1 MDHMRI
7 ALVGNYPLDPNRIS
21 GGPQAV
27 FSYLLQGLERFAD
40 LELHVVTA
48 QKALDSSNTLQRNG
62 VTFHYL
68 PYPRQTTFMAYPS
81 LLKSIQRVLH
91 QIKPD
96 LVHGQSS
103 YIYGCIALGAGYPT
117 VLTVHSIHGTEVRF
131 AGRWLQ
137 RTNLWL
143 QHALMRRYFT
153 SRVRHIVSINPY
165 IRRHYESKVEAGF
178 YDIDN
183 PISDAFFELDPGREV
198 ADRILFV
205 GYLRALKRPDVA
217 LEALALA
224 RQEEPGLNLQFAG
237 AAVEPWLADQLQD
250 LVAAKQLGDQVR
262 FLGQLSEA
270 QVLEAYQE
278 MSVLLLT
285 SELETSPMV
294 VEQAMAAGKPVI
306 ATAVGGVPYLVEHGV
321 SGILVEPNEPEQI
334 AEALVTLARDPGLR
348 RRMGQAARQ
357 VARARFKAE
366 SVAAKTHAMYQ
377 DILEGNGR

>member
-1 MDHMRI
+1 MRI
-7 ALVGNYPLDPNRIS
+7 ALVGDYPLDPDRIS

-40 LELHVVTA
+40 LELHVITA
-48 QKALDSSNTLQRNG
+48 QKTLDSADTLQRNG
-62 VTFHYL
+62 VAFHYL
-68 PYPRQTTFMAYPS
+68 PYPRQTTFVAYPS
-81 LLKSIQRVLH
+81 LQKSIQRVLH

-117 VLTVHSIHGTEVRF
+117 VLTVHSIHGTEVKF
-131 AGRWLQ
+131 ARRWLQ
-137 RTNLWL
+137 RANLWL

-153 SRVRHIVSINPY
+153 AHVRHIVSINPY
-165 IRRHYESKVEAGF
+165 IRRHYESRVDADF

-183 PISDAFFELDPGREV
+183 PISDAFFEVDPGREV
-198 ADRILFV
+198 THRVLFV
-205 GYLRALKRPDVA
+205 GYLRTLKRPDLA

-224 RQEEPGLNLQFAG
+224 RREEQGLNLSFAG
-237 AAVEPWLADQLQD
+237 AAVEPWLAARLQE
-250 LVAAKQLGDQVR
+250 LVAANQMGNHVR

-294 VEQAMAAGKPVI
+294 VEQAMAAGKPVV
-306 ATAVGGVPYLVEHGV
+306 ATAVGGVPYLVDHGQN
-321 SGILVEPNEPEQI
+321 GILVEPNEPQQI
-334 AEALVTLARDPGLR
+334 AEALVTLARDPDLR
-348 RRMGQAARQ
+348 KRLGQAARQ
-357 VARARFKAE
+357 EAIARFKVEA
-366 SVAAKTHAMYQ
+366 VAAKTHAMYQ
-377 DILEGNGR
+377 DILERNRR

>member
-1 MDHMRI
+1 MDRMRI
-7 ALVGNYPLDPNRIS
+7 ALVGDYPLDPDRIS

-48 QKALDSSNTLQRNG
+48 QKTLDSADTLQRNG

-68 PYPRQTTFMAYPS
+68 PYPRKTTFVAYPS
-81 LLKSIQRVLH
+81 LQKSIRRALH

-131 AGRWLQ
+131 ARRRLQ
-137 RTNLWL
+137 RANLWL

-153 SRVRHIVSINPY
+153 AHVRHIVSINPY
-165 IRRHYESKVEAGF
+165 IRRHYESGVNAGF

-183 PISDAFFELDPGREV
+183 PISDAFFEVDPGREV
-198 ADRILFV
+198 TQRVLFV
-205 GYLRALKRPDVA
+205 GYLRTLKRPDLA

-224 RQEEPGLNLQFAG
+224 RREEPGLNLSFAG
-237 AAVEPWLADQLQD
+237 AAVEPWLAARLQEM
-250 LVAAKQLGDQVR
+250 VAANQMGGHVR

-294 VEQAMAAGKPVI
+294 VEQAMAAGKPVV
-306 ATAVGGVPYLVEHGV
+306 ATAVGGVPYLVDHGQN
-321 SGILVEPNEPEQI
+321 GILVEPNEPQQI
-334 AEALVTLARDPGLR
+334 ADALVTLARDPDLR
-348 RRMGQAARQ
+348 KRLGQAARQ
-357 VARARFKAE
+357 EAIARFKAE
-366 SVAAKTHAMYQ
+366 SVAAKTHAMYL
-377 DILEGNGR
+377 DILERNRR